1 MRRKD
6 KTKPWPRT
14 STAALSA
21 AATKPSSKQLPTTS
35 TAALSA
41 AATKSSSK
49 QLPATSTAVLSA
61 AATKPSSKQLPKTS
75 TAALSAAATKPS
87 SKQLPTTS
95 TAALSE
101 AATKPSSKQLPIT
114 YSAALSATAT
124 KPRSKE
130 NGTGSGGPGGPTSEA
145 PANQDKKKVIQTK
158 VLGTVK
164 WFNVRNG
171 YGFIT
176 RNDTKEDVFVH
187 HMAIKKNNPRKY
199 FHSVGD
205 GETVEFDIVEGDR
218 GAEAA
223 NVTGPGGI
231 EVQGSKYAADR
242 NTRCAD
248 QRGPPGRHQQN
259 CQSEEKSEGA
269 ESSTEDQ
276 APQRWP
282 FPERRFTP
290 FTMRRHC
297 GRRPQYSSRPGQRKV
312 MEDADKQGA
321 REKGRP
327 VRPNMYQG
335 YTPRSRRGPPRQR
348 QPSEDHKEEDKEHQG
363 ASGTQGLQPPQGRR
377 GRNFTYRCRHP
388 EIRKPQDGKETKAD
402 PPAENPQAPQAE
414 QGGAD

>member
-1 MRRKD
+1 MRRKA
-6 KTKPWPRT
+6 KTKPLPRT
-14 STAALSA
+14 SIAALSA
-21 AATKPSSKQLPTTS
+21 APTKPSSKQLPTTS
-35 TAALSA
+35 SATLSVA
-41 AATKSSSK
+41 AA
-49 QLPATSTAVLSA
+49 
-61 AATKPSSKQLPKTS
+61 KPSSKKLP
-75 TAALSAAATKPS
+75 L
-87 SKQLPTTS
+87 
-95 TAALSE
+95 
-101 AATKPSSKQLPIT
+101 T

-130 NGTGSGGPGGPTSEA
+130 NGTGSGGTGGPTSR
-145 PANQDKKKVIQTK
+145 QDKKVIQTK

-218 GAEAA
+218 GKEAA

-231 EVQGSKYAADR
+231 AVQGSKYAADR

-259 CQSEEKSEGA
+259 CQNSQSKEKSEGT
-269 ESSTEDQ
+269 ESSTEGQ
-276 APQRWP
+276 ASQRWP
-282 FPERRFTP
+282 FPERGFPP
-290 FTMRRHC
+290 FTMRRRC
-297 GRRPQYSSRPGQRKV
+297 GRQPQCSSRPGQGKA
-312 MEDADKQGA
+312 MEGADKQGA
-321 REKGRP
+321 REQGRP
-327 VRPNMYQG
+327 VRQNMNQG

-363 ASGTQGLQPPQGRR
+363 ASETQGQQPPQGRR

-388 EIRKPQDGKETKAD
+388 EIPKPQDGKATKAAD
-402 PPAENPQAPQAE
+402 PPADNLQAPQAE
-414 QGGAD
+414 QGEAD